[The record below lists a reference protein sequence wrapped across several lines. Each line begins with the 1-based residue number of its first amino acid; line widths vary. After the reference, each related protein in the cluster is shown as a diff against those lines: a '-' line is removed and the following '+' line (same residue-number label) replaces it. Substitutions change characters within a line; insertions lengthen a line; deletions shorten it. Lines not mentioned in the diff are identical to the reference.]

1 MKQSEIVIL
10 DYGVGNIGAIQNM
23 LSYLNID
30 SLITNN
36 LDTISSA
43 RKLILPGVGNF
54 GTGMSALRN
63 NGMGEALTQALGD
76 DAKILG
82 ICLGFQMLFNSSEEA
97 PDQKGLGLI
106 AGHVKKFSSKQI
118 KQRVPHVGWN
128 AVRPVR
134 DTKLFDTSLVDLRY
148 YFVHSYFVK
157 CDDED
162 AIAANCN
169 YGGEFVCAVEKN
181 NIFGVQFH
189 PEKSHR
195 FGMEIFSKFASL
207 P

>member
-1 MKQSEIVIL
+1 MKKSEIVIL

-23 LSYLNID
+23 LSYLNIN

-43 RKLILPGVGNF
+43 KKLILPGVGNF
-54 GTGMSALRN
+54 GTGMSSLRN

-76 DAKILG
+76 DAKLLG

-97 PDQKGLGLI
+97 PEQKGLGLI
-106 AGHVKKFSSKQI
+106 EGHVEKFSSKQI

-148 YFVHSYFVK
+148 YFVHSYFAK